1 MFSYVQMDRMT
12 APTDQGRTGGRG
24 LRHDASRTSRA
35 PSPDGLDDEYAWFF
49 RAEFPSVV
57 RTACL
62 ILQDQGRAEE
72 VAQDAFMR
80 LYLHWKKV
88 SRYERPDAWV
98 RRVAIRLATRVAR
111 RDRRRP
117 LLESGAR
124 TVGTDDV
131 SGADPDLTRAVA
143 ELPMR
148 QRVAVVLFYLEDRPL
163 PEVAHVLDCSTGA
176 AKTLLHRA
184 RVSLARRLGE
194 EVPDVD

>member
-1 MFSYVQMDRMT
+1 MFSYVRMDPMT
-12 APTDQGRTGGRG
+12 TPWDHEPAGGGLSNAGAPTTG
-24 LRHDASRTSRA
+24 A
-35 PSPDGLDDEYAWFF
+35 PSSGDMDDEYAWFF

-62 ILQDQGRAEE
+62 ILQDRDRAEE

-80 LYLHWKKV
+80 LHLHWTRV

-117 LLESGAR
+117 VLESGA
-124 TVGTDDV
+124 TVTGRDDGSGT
-131 SGADPDLTRAVA
+131 DPDLMRAVA

-184 RVSLARRLGE
+184 RMHLARRLGE
-194 EVPDVD
+194 EARDVD